1 MDAMEFHNR
10 MYVMNSNPL
19 VFLGLKVLFLVM
31 ELYGNI
37 GVGGWEIQSDGAV
50 DIWGFL
56 KPGERA
62 DLEAGTAKW
71 NVGEVVVVRSVEEA
85 LQRVAQREI

>member
-19 VFLGLKVLFLVM
+19 VFSGLKVLFLVM
-31 ELYGNI
+31 EPYGNI
-37 GVGGWEIQSDGAV
+37 DVGGWEIQSDSAI
-50 DIWGFL
+50 DRWDFL

-71 NVGEVVVVRSVEEA
+71 NVGEVVFVRSTEEA
-85 LQRVAQREI
+85 LERVGQREI